1 MSDELYGLRINDDYL
16 AHHGILGQKWGKKN
30 GPPYPL
36 DYRKLSAEEKELA
49 KADAIRRG
57 DLDEVQYNKNYFTD
71 AEVNAAINRFQLNK
85 KLSEVN
91 AKHVETGME
100 KVEKMVSNVKKAAEI
115 VDKGTDAWNV
125 FAKVSNGLGLTKPPH
140 ELPVIDK
147 RNPWEKGNKSSIVT
161 KNISVDSKG
170 KQFVTKKE
178 IKDHNGNKTT
188 YTYSKPDN
196 DNQKNNQQNNQQ
208 NNQKNT
214 KQQTSATKSY
224 KTILQ
229 SDSGKD
235 YQKELFKKNAN
246 KLHSSGFGMAPNAY
260 KTKFK

>member
-71 AEVNAAINRFQLNK
+71 AEVNAAINRFQLNQ

-91 AKHVETGME
+91 AKHVQTGME
-100 KVEKMVSNVKKAAEI
+100 KVEKIVTNVKKAAEL

-147 RNPWEKGNKSSIVT
+147 RNPWEKGKDKVSVVR
-161 KNISVDSKG
+161 NISVDSEG
-170 KQFVTKKE
+170 NPHLTKKE
-178 IKDHNGNKTT
+178 ITDKNGNKTT
-188 YTYSKPDN
+188 YTYSRPDN
-196 DNQKNNQQNNQQ
+196 NNQQQNNQQ

-235 YQKELFKKNAN
+235 YQKELFKKNAS
-246 KLHSSGFGMAPNAY
+246 KLHSSGFGITPNAY